1 MKTAMKHINAI
12 FAGVMF
18 ICLLLPHLTASV
30 SFMGQSKSE
39 SKNFF
44 WILENGDND
53 LWCYL
58 VVLGIV
64 ALAAASYIKQIA
76 AYVKYIN
83 LGAAAVVLLSA
94 FLSLNDMTGKEM
106 GVEVSRGIGS
116 WLLII
121 VAIAAVAVAVIKML
135 GAKGNPVF
143 DAINED

>member
-18 ICLLLPHLTASV
+18 ICLLLPHYTAEY
-30 SFMGQSKSE
+30 MGHSIGDAD
-39 SKNFF
+39 FF
-44 WILENGDND
+44 DLFDGDNAF
-53 LWCYL
+53 WCYL

-64 ALAAASYIKQIA
+64 ALAVASYIKQIA

-83 LGAAAVVLLSA
+83 LGAAAVIVLSA
-94 FLSLNDMTGKEM
+94 FMSLNDMTGSEA
-106 GVEVSRGIGS
+106 GLEASRGIGS

-121 VAIAAVAVAVIKML
+121 VAVLAIAVAVIKML
-135 GAKGNPVF
+135 GLKGNPVF